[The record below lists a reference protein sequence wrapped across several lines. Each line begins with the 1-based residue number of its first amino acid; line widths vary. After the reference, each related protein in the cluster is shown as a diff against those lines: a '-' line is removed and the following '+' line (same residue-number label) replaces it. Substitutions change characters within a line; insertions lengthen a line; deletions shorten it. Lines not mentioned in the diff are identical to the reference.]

1 MSWKLYVTLRPVSS
15 ATSGLCGNRVVM
27 TLKPCVLG
35 YLFLKITPE
44 IVRQM
49 LSKLSLYAI
58 VVCVTIAIF
67 QNPCAL

>member
-1 MSWKLYVTLRPVSS
+1 
-15 ATSGLCGNRVVM
+15 VM
-27 TLKPCVLG
+27 ALKTCVLG